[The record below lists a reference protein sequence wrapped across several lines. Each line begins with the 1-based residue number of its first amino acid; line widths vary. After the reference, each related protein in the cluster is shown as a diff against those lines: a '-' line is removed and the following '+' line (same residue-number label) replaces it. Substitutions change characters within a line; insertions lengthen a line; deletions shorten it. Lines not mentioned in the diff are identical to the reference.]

1 METDYTHPQQTGK
14 TDKPDYK
21 VKTDTERLVLILIF
35 NQPQQVTSFCIPSCY
50 IDTFSCPF

>member
-21 VKTDTERLVLILIF
+21 VKTDRRHRKISSYSYF
-35 NQPQQVTSFCIPSCY
+35 
-50 IDTFSCPF
+50 